1 VQISGEAHIEM
12 PDKGKPRL
20 IVETCN
26 SQLQT
31 VGSDFAVCALPGYT
45 KATLISGSLVTFSRG
60 GMHSKVLDCRGDQ
73 TIVKSY
79 ATTHNAKGD
88 SIFFKRNSNVRQAL
102 VWTKAT
108 RHYRNVSIRE
118 FVLDMSRWYG
128 FRVENP
134 NCIPGQLRINTSICY
149 RASQQQVYA
158 EIRKAGI
165 AVYEKGGMIS
175 FCNPA
180 KEKRSLPAQTAF
192 VNNRNDHLVF
202 LYRR

>member
-1 VQISGEAHIEM
+1 
-12 PDKGKPRL
+12 
-20 IVETCN
+20 
-26 SQLQT
+26 
-31 VGSDFAVCALPGYT
+31 
-45 KATLISGSLVTFSRG
+45 
-60 GMHSKVLDCRGDQ
+60 
-73 TIVKSY
+73 
-79 ATTHNAKGD
+79 
-88 SIFFKRNSNVRQAL
+88 
-102 VWTKAT
+102 
-108 RHYRNVSIRE
+108 
-118 FVLDMSRWYG
+118 
-128 FRVENP
+128 VENP